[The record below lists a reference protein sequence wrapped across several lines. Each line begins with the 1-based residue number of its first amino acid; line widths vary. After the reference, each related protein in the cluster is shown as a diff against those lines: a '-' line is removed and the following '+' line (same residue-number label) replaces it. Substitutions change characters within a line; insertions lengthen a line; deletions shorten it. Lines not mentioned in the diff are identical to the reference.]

1 MTREEFDNIVNSEPS
16 HDIFVAFGIIGQV
29 LRHPK
34 FLNLNGYIYLS
45 SSHPWYKKHYDEIDV
60 EVHGG
65 LTYGELDRETNYW
78 CIGFDTNHSGD
89 LSSIN
94 FLMSSG
100 EPFGS
105 TYRDWNYVKN
115 EVESLAYQASLVGS
129 QDPNLDDI
137 IAKKFLL
144 QRNKDGYR

>member
-1 MTREEFDNIVNSEPS
+1 MTKKEFDDIINSEPS
-16 HDIFVAFGIIGQV
+16 HDIFVAFGIMGQV

-34 FLNLNGYIYLS
+34 FLNLNGYIYLPP
-45 SSHPWYKKHYDEIDV
+45 SHPWYKKHYDEIDA

-65 LTYGELDRETNYW
+65 LTYGELDKETNYW

-89 LSSIN
+89 LFYIN
-94 FLMSSG
+94 FLMSSS
-100 EPFGS
+100 ELFDL

-115 EVESLAYQASLVGS
+115 EVKSLAYQASLVGS
-129 QDPNLDDI
+129 QDLNLDDI